1 VKPLSFRARLALT
14 MGALILLIASA
25 ISIYVPRKLEQE
37 AIALITH
44 KADTLMQLTAFTI
57 HPALYFQDRGA
68 LEEALSGARNDK
80 EVAYVVV
87 ADGEGRTISA
97 FHPERA
103 TKAALA
109 RRVAGGGLSPDRSLY
124 EAMTLVREGNRVL
137 ARLHVGISLARLNAQ
152 VEQTRVAIGAW
163 SAFILTAGL
172 IAVVFIS
179 NVLTRPLRHVAAGA
193 ARIAAG
199 QFGQRVPAGRD
210 DEIGQLAASFNEM
223 AANVA
228 ERDASLRESHEQLRQ
243 LSKRL
248 LTVQEQE
255 RVRIAREVHDEL
267 GQALTAM
274 KIDLQQI
281 ARRHT
286 SLADP
291 LKPVAQTIDHI
302 VDLVRRIASDLRP
315 AILDDLGVS
324 AALEQ
329 QLRRLR
335 ESSGIRTSLK
345 VSDEPELDM
354 LTGATIYRITREALA
369 NVVRH
374 AGASQVEV
382 SLGTRGGAAVLEV
395 RDNGRGI
402 TREEVSGPRSLGLL
416 GIRERAELLGGSMAI
431 EGHPGAGT
439 VLTVTLPM
447 TLPTTL
453 PVTPPT
459 TKGEDA

>member
-1 VKPLSFRARLALT
+1 MKPLSFRARLTLT
-14 MGALILLIASA
+14 MGALILLIVSA
-25 ISIYVPRKLEQE
+25 ISIHVPRKLEQE
-37 AIALITH
+37 AIALIAH

-57 HPALYFQDRGA
+57 HPALYFQDRAA

-80 EVAYVVV
+80 DVAYVVV
-87 ADGEGRTISA
+87 IDEEGRTLSA
-97 FHPERA
+97 FHRELA
-103 TKAALA
+103 TNAALA
-109 RRVAGGGLSPDRSLY
+109 RRVPGGARSHDRSLY
-124 EAMTLVREGNRVL
+124 EAMTPIGEGGRVL
-137 ARLHVGISLARLNAQ
+137 ARLHVGISLARLNEQ
-152 VEQTRVAIGAW
+152 VARTRIAIGAW
-163 SAFILTAGL
+163 SVLILAAGL
-172 IAVVFIS
+172 IAVAFLS

-199 QFGQRVPAGRD
+199 QFGQRVPAGRG

-228 ERDASLRESHEQLRQ
+228 ERDASLRESREQLRE

-255 RVRIAREVHDEL
+255 RIRIAREVHDEL

-281 ARRHT
+281 ARRHAA
-286 SLADP
+286 LEEP
-291 LKPVAQTIDHI
+291 LVPVAHTIDSV
-302 VDLVRRIASDLRP
+302 VDLVRRIAGDLRP

-335 ESSGIRTSLK
+335 ESSGIRTSLT
-345 VSDEPELDM
+345 VSEEPELDM
-354 LTGATIYRITREALA
+354 LTGATFYRITREALA

-374 AGASQVEV
+374 AGASQVDV
-382 SLGTRGGAAVLEV
+382 SLGTRGEAMVLEI

-402 TREEVSGPRSLGLL
+402 THEEASGPRSLGLL
-416 GIRERAELLGGSMAI
+416 GIRERAELLGGSMTI
-431 EGHPGAGT
+431 EGHPGMGT
-439 VLTVTLPM
+439 VLTVTLPI
-447 TLPTTL
+447 
-453 PVTPPT
+453 
-459 TKGEDA
+459 TKGDGA

>member
-1 VKPLSFRARLALT
+1 MTPLSFRARLALT
-14 MGALILLIASA
+14 MGALILLMASA
-25 ISIYVPRKLEQE
+25 ISIYVPWKLEQE
-37 AIALITH
+37 AIALIAH

-57 HPALYFQDRGA
+57 HPALYFQDRAA
-68 LEEALSGARNDK
+68 LEEALSGTRSDK
-80 EVAYVVV
+80 DVAYAVVT
-87 ADGEGRTISA
+87 DGAGRMLSA
-97 FHPERA
+97 FHRERA
-103 TKAALA
+103 TEAALA
-109 RRVAGGGLSPDRSLY
+109 RRAAGGGLSRDRSLY
-124 EAMTLVREGNRVL
+124 EAMIPIREGGRVL

-152 VEQTRVAIGAW
+152 VAQIRIAIGAW
-163 SAFILTAGL
+163 SVFILTAGL
-172 IAVVFIS
+172 IAVAFIS

-199 QFGQRVPAGRD
+199 EFGQRVPAGRG

-228 ERDASLRESHEQLRQ
+228 ERDASLRESREQLRQ

-248 LTVQEQE
+248 LTIQEQE

-281 ARRHT
+281 ARRHAA
-286 SLADP
+286 LEEP
-291 LKPVAQTIDHI
+291 LVPVAHKIDQI
-302 VDLVRRIASDLRP
+302 VDLIRRIASDLRP

-335 ESSGIRTSLK
+335 ESSGIKTSLT
-345 VSDEPELDM
+345 VSEEPELDM
-354 LTGATIYRITREALA
+354 LTGATLYRIAREALA

-382 SLGTRGGAAVLEV
+382 SLGTRGGAAVLEI
-395 RDNGRGI
+395 RDDGRGI
-402 TREEVSGPRSLGLL
+402 TPEEASGPRSLGLL
-416 GIRERAELLGGSMAI
+416 GIRERAELLGGSMTI
-431 EGHPGAGT
+431 EGRPGAGT
-439 VLTVTLPM
+439 VLTVTLP
-447 TLPTTL
+447 
-453 PVTPPT
+453 VTYSS
-459 TKGEDA
+459 TKGGDA

>member
-14 MGALILLIASA
+14 MGALILLIALA
-25 ISIYVPRKLEQE
+25 ISFYVPRKLEQE
-37 AIALITH
+37 AIALIAH

-57 HPALYFQDRGA
+57 HPALYFQDGEA

-80 EVAYVVV
+80 DVAYVVV
-87 ADGEGRTISA
+87 ADAEGRLLSA

-109 RRVAGGGLSPDRSLY
+109 RRVPGGGVSHDRYLY
-124 EAMTLVREGNRVL
+124 EAMTPIRDGGRVL
-137 ARLHVGISLARLNAQ
+137 ARLHVGISLARLNAE
-152 VEQTRVAIGAW
+152 VAETRIAIGAW
-163 SAFILTAGL
+163 SVLILTAGL

-179 NVLTRPLRHVAAGA
+179 NLLTRPLRHVAAGA
-193 ARIAAG
+193 VRIAAG
-199 QFGQRVPAGRD
+199 DFGQRVPNARN
-210 DEIGQLAASFNEM
+210 DEIGQLATSFNEM

-228 ERDASLRESHEQLRQ
+228 ERDASLRESREQLRQ

-248 LTVQEQE
+248 LTIQEQE

-281 ARRHT
+281 ARRHAV
-286 SLADP
+286 LEEP
-291 LKPVAQTIDHI
+291 LVPIAHTIDST
-302 VDLVRRIASDLRP
+302 VDLVRRIAGDLRP
-315 AILDDLGVS
+315 AILDDLGIS

-335 ESSGIRTSLK
+335 ESTGIETALT
-345 VSDEPELDM
+345 VSEEPELDM
-354 LTGATIYRITREALA
+354 LTGATFYRITREALA

-374 AGASQVEV
+374 AGASRVEV
-382 SLGTRGGAAVLEV
+382 SLGTSGGTAVLEI

-402 TREEVSGPRSLGLL
+402 TPEAVIAPSSLGLL

-431 EGHPGAGT
+431 DGRSGEGT
-439 VLTVTLPM
+439 VLTVTLPV
-447 TLPTTL
+447 TLHNH
-453 PVTPPT
+453 
-459 TKGEDA
+459 ERRDA

>member
-1 VKPLSFRARLALT
+1 MKPLSFRARLAST
-14 MGALILLIASA
+14 MGALILLIGLA
-25 ISIYVPRKLEQE
+25 ISIHVPRKLEQE
-37 AIALITH
+37 AIALIAH
-44 KADTLMQLTAFTI
+44 KADTLLQLTAFTI
-57 HPALYFQDRGA
+57 HPALYFQDRLA
-68 LEEALSGARNDK
+68 LEEALSGARNDND
-80 EVAYVVV
+80 VAYVLVTD
-87 ADGEGRTISA
+87 AEGRMLSA
-97 FHPERA
+97 FHRERA
-103 TKAALA
+103 TAAALA
-109 RRVAGGGLSPDRSLY
+109 RRAPGGGVSHDGVLY
-124 EAMTLVREGNRVL
+124 EAMMPVREGGRVL

-152 VEQTRVAIGAW
+152 VGEMRMAIGAW
-163 SAFILTAGL
+163 TLFILTAGL

-199 QFGQRVPAGRD
+199 EFGQRVPAGRN
-210 DEIGQLAASFNEM
+210 DEIGQLAAAFNEM

-228 ERDASLRESHEQLRQ
+228 DRDASLRESREQLRQ

-281 ARRHT
+281 ARRHDA
-286 SLADP
+286 LAEP
-291 LKPVAQTIDHI
+291 LVPVAQTIDSI
-302 VDLVRRIASDLRP
+302 VDLVRRIAGDLRP
-315 AILDDLGVS
+315 AILDDLGVT

-335 ESSGIRTSLK
+335 ESSGITTSLT
-345 VSDEPELDM
+345 VSEEPELDM
-354 LTGATIYRITREALA
+354 LTGATLYRIAKEALA

-374 AGASQVEV
+374 AGASQVDV
-382 SLGTRGGAAVLEV
+382 SLGTRGGAAVLEI

-402 TREEVSGPRSLGLL
+402 TREEVSGPRSLGLV
-416 GIRERAELLGGSMAI
+416 GMRERAELLGGSVAI
-431 EGHPGAGT
+431 EGRAGAGT

-447 TLPTTL
+447 T
-453 PVTPPT
+453 
-459 TKGEDA
+459 KGGDA

>member
-1 VKPLSFRARLALT
+1 VTPLSFRARLALT

-25 ISIYVPRKLEQE
+25 ISIYVPQKLEQE
-37 AIALITH
+37 AIALIAH
-44 KADTLMQLTAFTI
+44 KAETLMQLTVFTI

-80 EVAYVVV
+80 DVAYVVV
-87 ADGEGRTISA
+87 TDGEGRMLSA
-97 FHPERA
+97 FHRERA
-103 TKAALA
+103 TRAALA
-109 RRVAGGGLSPDRSLY
+109 RRVPGGRRSPDRSLY
-124 EAMTLVREGNRVL
+124 ETMTAVRDEGRVL

-152 VEQTRVAIGAW
+152 VGRMRIAIGAL
-163 SAFILTAGL
+163 SVFILTAGL
-172 IAVVFIS
+172 IAAAFIS
-179 NVLTRPLRHVAAGA
+179 NLLTRPLRDVAAGA

-228 ERDASLRESHEQLRQ
+228 ERDASLRESREQLRQ

-248 LTVQEQE
+248 LTIQEQE
-255 RVRIAREVHDEL
+255 RIRIAREVHDEL

-281 ARRHT
+281 ARRHAA
-286 SLADP
+286 LQEP
-291 LKPVAQTIDHI
+291 LVPVAHTIDSI
-302 VDLVRRIASDLRP
+302 VDLIRRIASDLRP
-315 AILDDLGVS
+315 AILDDLGVT

-335 ESSGIRTSLK
+335 ESTGIRTALT
-345 VSDEPELDM
+345 VPEEPELDM
-354 LTGATIYRITREALA
+354 LTGATLYRIAKEALA

-374 AGASQVEV
+374 ARASQVEV
-382 SLGTRGGAAVLEV
+382 SLAIRDGAAVLEI

-402 TREEVSGPRSLGLL
+402 TREEASGPHLGLL
-416 GIRERAELLGGSMAI
+416 GIRERAELLGGSMAV
-431 EGHPGAGT
+431 EGRSGEGT
-439 VLTVTLPM
+439 VLTVTLP
-447 TLPTTL
+447 LAVPI
-453 PVTPPT
+453 
-459 TKGEDA
+459 TKGEPL